1 LILDT
6 THNVREHKQIITD
19 LIGKPFSLLDTIKL
33 KGIGSKR
40 MIIEDVSINLK
51 QYVNSVQDISYA
63 NIELRTA
70 GIIIHINK
78 GLKNFSWVIP
88 YYQLVIYKTNGLSIH
103 AQGKY
108 IHFKNNIMF
117 KENKVFFEKLL
128 NEKIKHDLKYDFYN

>member
-1 LILDT
+1 MILDT

-117 KENKVFFEKLL
+117 KENKFFFEKLL

>member
-1 LILDT
+1 MILDT